1 MYKISLKLFTI
12 FGLSLFLGLFLFSY
26 VALAAP
32 ELIKSADF
40 DTLYYLDD
48 HGARHPFPNLATY
61 QSWYGDDFSK
71 VITLST
77 EVLAQYPIGGNIT
90 VRPGTKIVKVRS
102 APQVYTVEQ
111 GGVLREIQNESIA
124 QGIYGENWASRVLDI
139 PEVFF
144 GDYKI
149 GAPIKHEYT
158 IPNSTLYQD
167 RQSGKYFYRNNEIL
181 QEFVDVN
188 AVIANR
194 FNLEDALV
202 GSRSYSIRARPITG
216 LDKNAFN
223 PVAASLED
231 RRDCQASDLK
241 AAFIFLTEESYKQ
254 DEVEKVQTI
263 KSNVSSHFSWVTQ
276 ELSNIDVNYPT
287 SIMIDDGYLLK
298 ARNDNTLEIRNE
310 VISTFYDTNQDI
322 FDFIFIFTN
331 FDIPSEDPSRIAYS
345 VPITNK
351 VEGIGKAILNRAN
364 LYGSKGKLKS
374 IIMMGN
380 VDQYS
385 PGTTEGLDR
394 ALDIVVHEILHQWG
408 VYITFDDN
416 GIGSSAL
423 LRDDKAHWSTYLQFI
438 SPLGGSGWIDNGNG
452 NYTSGLLNIDIN
464 KRLYTDLDLYF
475 MGLLPKQVIDPIT
488 LLIPDDPN
496 KVGNTI
502 EAAPKEITIDQI
514 IRGSG
519 ERRCSWD

>member
-26 VALAAP
+26 AALAAP
-32 ELIKSADF
+32 ELIKSVDF
-40 DTLYYLDD
+40 DTIYYLDD
-48 HGARHPFPNLATY
+48 HGVRHPFPNLSTY

-71 VITLST
+71 VIALSS
-77 EVLAQYPIGGNIT
+77 EVLAQYSLGSNIT

-102 APQVYTVEQ
+102 APQVYAVEQ
-111 GGVLREIQNESIA
+111 GGVLREIQNENIA
-124 QGIYGENWASRVLDI
+124 AAIYGENWAGRVVDV

-144 GDYKI
+144 GDYNI
-149 GAPIKHEYT
+149 GAPIKHDYT
-158 IPNSTLYQD
+158 IPDSILFQD
-167 RQSGKYFYRNNEIL
+167 QESGIYYFRNNGIL
-181 QEFVDVN
+181 QEFTTTA
-188 AVIANR
+188 AVLANN
-194 FNLEDALV
+194 FNLADAFV
-202 GSRSYSIRARPITG
+202 SSRGHFIRNRPIIG
-216 LDKNAFN
+216 FDKNVFN
-223 PVAASLED
+223 PVASSLAD
-231 RRDCQASDLK
+231 RRDCQVRDLK
-241 AAFIFLTEESYKQ
+241 AAFIFLAEEAYKQ

-263 KSNVSSHFSWVTQ
+263 KSNVSNYYSWVSN
-276 ELSNIDVNYPT
+276 ELSAIDVNYPT

-331 FDIPSEDPSRIAYS
+331 FDIPSEDPSRVAYS

-452 NYTSGLLNIDIN
+452 NYTSGLLNININ
-464 KRLYTDLDLYF
+464 KRQYTDLDLYL
-475 MGLLPKQVIDPIT
+475 MGVLPKQVIDPVT
-488 LLIPDDPN
+488 LFVPDIPN
-496 KVGNTI
+496 KIGNTI
-502 EAAPKEITIDQI
+502 QATPKEITIDQI

-519 ERRCSWD
+519 EHRCSWD